1 MKISNSQVK
10 VQNLIWNKMILKGKA
25 LTVVFNLWV
34 SKVTLRNAKLRS
46 LKNFLNS
53 VLNRYIDIN

>member
-25 LTVVFNLWV
+25 LTVVFNL
-34 SKVTLRNAKLRS
+34 
-46 LKNFLNS
+46 
-53 VLNRYIDIN
+53 